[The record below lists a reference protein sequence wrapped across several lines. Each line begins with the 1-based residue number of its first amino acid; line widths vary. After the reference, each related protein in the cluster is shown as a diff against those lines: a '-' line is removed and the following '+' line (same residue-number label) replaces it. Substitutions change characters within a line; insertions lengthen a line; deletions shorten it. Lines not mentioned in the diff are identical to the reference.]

1 MTIEPADASI
11 LTASDPV
18 PVEDKRRLA
27 SCDPETPI
35 LKSSASPSADKVKF
49 DATPEAPIVIAPLA
63 STSTPPAPAS
73 ISIPP
78 MRSDA
83 LIFIALLV
91 PSLEEIFTDEPVAT
105 ISISSPAA
113 APLAKISIPPAVAL
127 ILTASAPVPVEDK
140 RRLTSFAPVKEIVR
154 SSASASVAL
163 VNPLAYIFASPS
175 CAAYTVVTSEL
186 PIVTVF
192 CPLPVAPAPITVSS
206 LTSDAEG
213 TV

>member
-1 MTIEPADASI
+1 MVTSISDALPATFIPPAPSNVKAPELVVRLLAAEASI
-11 LTASDPV
+11 D
-18 PVEDKRRLA
+18 
-27 SCDPETPI
+27 TPI
-35 LKSSASPSADKVKF
+35 AS
-49 DATPEAPIVIAPLA
+49 IV
-63 STSTPPAPAS
+63 TPPEPAS

-78 MRSDA
+78 LTEAAQS
-83 LIFIALLV
+83 FIA
-91 PSLEEIFTDEPVAT
+91 SLAASVEEIFTDEPIAP

-113 APLAKISIPPAVAL
+113 AALAKISIPPAVAS

-140 RRLTSFAPVKEIVR
+140 RRLASFPPVKEIVR

-206 LTSDAEG
+206 LTPDAEG

>member
-1 MTIEPADASI
+1 MVTSISDALPATFIPAAPSNVKAPELVVRLLAAAASI
-11 LTASDPV
+11 D
-18 PVEDKRRLA
+18 
-27 SCDPETPI
+27 
-35 LKSSASPSADKVKF
+35 
-49 DATPEAPIVIAPLA
+49 
-63 STSTPPAPAS
+63 TPPASIVTPPVPAS

-78 MRSDA
+78 VPASISIPPVPVVA
-83 LIFIALLV
+83 LSFIA
-91 PSLEEIFTDEPVAT
+91 SLTVSVEEIFTDEPVAT